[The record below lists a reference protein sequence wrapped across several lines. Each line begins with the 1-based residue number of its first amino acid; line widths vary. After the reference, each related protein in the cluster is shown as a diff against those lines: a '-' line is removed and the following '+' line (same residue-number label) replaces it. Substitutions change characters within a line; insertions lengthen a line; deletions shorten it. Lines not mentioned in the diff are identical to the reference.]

1 MRPWTEEKED
11 EVIYNVYLKKTDQL
25 NSLQTPEKNWLAV
38 KWRTVKSR
46 TIKAATVE
54 KLVEHLPTVIE
65 EMDSLYLHTFFNTYL
80 TFTNLQYVLKLLM
93 HRYYE
98 ACHIPGSQR
107 ENLKRSK
114 VVCFDKLLF
123 QRQSKRRI
131 LKLTGKSLLRRVLTF
146 FVHS

>member
-1 MRPWTEEKED
+1 MGKC
-11 EVIYNVYLKKTDQL
+11 LKDVESFQYIL
-25 NSLQTPEKNWLAV
+25 LFSLFFLFHILSCSQNWLAV

-93 HRYYE
+93 HR
-98 ACHIPGSQR
+98 
-107 ENLKRSK
+107 
-114 VVCFDKLLF
+114 
-123 QRQSKRRI
+123 
-131 LKLTGKSLLRRVLTF
+131 
-146 FVHS
+146 